1 MKRTTAEW
9 IKKAEADFQFAARRV
24 RAAEPFHDQRCYL
37 CQQSAEKYLKALLEE
52 SGQPIPRTHILRDLL
67 ALLSRHYPSLRS
79 FTRGLR
85 YLTRFAVGIRYPGEH
100 ASKRQTEAA
109 LRWAGRVR
117 LACRK
122 VLGLRTSRR
131 RRRRPP

>member
-9 IKKAEADFQFAARRV
+9 VKKAEADFQFAARGLRG
-24 RAAEPFHDQRCYL
+24 ADPFHDQRRFL

-52 SGQPIPRTHILRDLL
+52 AGQPIPRTHVLRDLL
-67 ALLSRHYPSLRS
+67 ALLSPHYPPLRP
-79 FTRGLR
+79 FARGLK
-85 YLTRFAVGIRYPGEH
+85 YLTRVAVGVRYPGDH

-117 LACRK
+117 EACRT
-122 VLGLRTSRR
+122 VLGLGPPRPHRR
-131 RRRRPP
+131 GPP